1 MEIRIS
7 RAALLQKL
15 IAEAPAVQEDSQA
28 PRKPVAEG
36 AGHSGFAAGKVDAP
50 AATRTSAAEPIRE
63 VAHTAARAN
72 MIVAME
78 LAVPPSTTASQSVQT
93 AGVRP

>member
-7 RAALLQKL
+7 RAKLLQKL
-15 IAEAPAVQEDSQA
+15 IAEAPAVQGDSQA